1 MKQCQICGKGSS
13 LGGKRIKLRGH
24 YNPQPLTRK
33 HPNLQKTALPTGE
46 RILAC
51 AQCIKTLA
59 KKKRS

>member
-46 RILAC
+46 RVLAC
-51 AQCIKTLA
+51 TQCIKTLA
-59 KKKRS
+59 KNKRG